1 MTLTGNTSLT
11 MTTTKAFL
19 TGQKQQQ
26 QLCCTT
32 KVHCINMAGSAQ
44 HNKHNKAEQ
53 SQCVDLWHLWDRT
66 NSQRNQVI
74 KQLDEGDGTRQIAK
88 QQTNTVS
95 LRHTTNTAQ
104 LKNALHKTHLF
115 VLKMFVR
122 MQILIKL
129 YLCYRFTCL
138 FTCFVFVYNGVKF
151 YSMLWWNNL

>member
-1 MTLTGNTSLT
+1 MEVSTLGTKTTAWFGTDEKTATVTIIALIGNTSLT

-32 KVHCINMAGSAQ
+32 KVHCISMAGSAQ

-53 SQCVDLWHLWDRT
+53 SQCVDLWHWWDGT
-66 NSQRNQVI
+66 NNQSNQVI
-74 KQLDEGDGTRQIAK
+74 KQPDEGDGTRQIAK

-104 LKNALHKTHLF
+104 LKKCFTQNTFVCLKSIYPNANINRALSL
-115 VLKMFVR
+115 L
-122 MQILIKL
+122 
-129 YLCYRFTCL
+129 
-138 FTCFVFVYNGVKF
+138 
-151 YSMLWWNNL
+151 

>member
-1 MTLTGNTSLT
+1 MPKQWSSGTQAISATNKQNKIKIQIKRQWKYQPHHQQQNFLTWHWWKTATVTTMTSVGNTSLT

-66 NSQRNQVI
+66 NNQRNQVI

-95 LRHTTNTAQ
+95 LRHTTNTA
-104 LKNALHKTHLF
+104 
-115 VLKMFVR
+115 
-122 MQILIKL
+122 
-129 YLCYRFTCL
+129 
-138 FTCFVFVYNGVKF
+138 
-151 YSMLWWNNL
+151 